1 MDKRLNKYL
10 LDTNILIYYF
20 ADEIPPKELETIE
33 DIFKTSFYISV
44 ITRIEF
50 LGWKKHTE
58 KGYEKAKEFIGFSKV
73 IYLTK
78 KIADRAI
85 DIRREYRI
93 KLPEA
98 VIAATA
104 SSKNLTPVTRND
116 DNFRDIQYLEIYN
129 PFE

>member
-58 KGYEKAKEFIGFSKV
+58 KGYEKAKEFISFSKV

-78 KIADRAI
+78 KIADKAI
-85 DIRREYRI
+85 NIRREYRI
-93 KLPEA
+93 KLPDA

-104 SSKNLTPVTRND
+104 SSKNLTLVTRND
-116 DNFRDIQYLEIYN
+116 DDFRDIQYLEIYN

>member
-10 LDTNILIYYF
+10 LNTNILIYYF

-116 DNFRDIQYLEIYN
+116 DDFRDIQYLEIYN

>member
-116 DNFRDIQYLEIYN
+116 DDFRDIQYLEIYN

>member
-58 KGYEKAKEFIGFSKV
+58 KGYEKAKEFISFSKV

-93 KLPEA
+93 KLPDA

-104 SSKNLTPVTRND
+104 SSKNLTLVTRND
-116 DNFRDIQYLEIYN
+116 DDFRDIQYLEIYN

>member
-10 LDTNILIYYF
+10 LNTNILIYYF